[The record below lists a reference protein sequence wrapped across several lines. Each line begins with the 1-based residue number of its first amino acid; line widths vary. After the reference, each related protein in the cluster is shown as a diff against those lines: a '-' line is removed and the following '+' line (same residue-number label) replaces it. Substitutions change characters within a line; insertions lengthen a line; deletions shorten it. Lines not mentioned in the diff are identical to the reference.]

1 MTTVLVVDD
10 VAADRALA
18 GGLIEKGTGYT
29 VTFAAS
35 GEEALDRIRRL
46 APDAVVTDLQMGDL
60 TGLDLVEILADE
72 FPDLPVLLMTA
83 HGSEEI
89 ATAALQ
95 AGAATYV
102 PKSQL
107 ADRLASSL
115 QQVVELFRGDERY
128 SRLLKF
134 LSHADTS
141 FVLENDPKLIPPLIA
156 HLQQQLT
163 RAGFCT
169 ATESVRVGIALE
181 EALSNALYHGNLEI
195 SRETFEEAR
204 AAMLAGEP
212 FDLVQ
217 QRNCQSPYRER
228 TIRVQVELTPEVAS
242 FTVEDEG
249 PGFDTSTLPKAGS
262 VESWQRAP
270 GRGLHLIHSLM
281 DEVQYN
287 ERGNRVT
294 MLKHRT
300 VRQEPDLE
308 EITLE
313 D

>member
-10 VAADRALA
+10 VASDRALA
-18 GGLIEKGTGYT
+18 GGLIEKGTGFT

-72 FPDLPVLLMTA
+72 FPDLPVVLMTA

-102 PKSQL
+102 PKTQL
-107 ADRLASSL
+107 ADRLAAAL
-115 QQVVELFRGDERY
+115 EQVVELFRGDDRY
-128 SRLLKF
+128 GRLLKF
-134 LSHADTS
+134 MSHSDTS

-169 ATESVRVGIALE
+169 ATESVRVAIALE

-195 SRETFEEAR
+195 SREAFEEAR
-204 AAMLAGEP
+204 AAMVVGEP

-217 QRNCQSPYRER
+217 QRREQPPYNQRV
-228 TIRVQVELTPEVAS
+228 IRVQVEMTPQEAR
-242 FTVEDEG
+242 FTIEDQG
-249 PGFDTSTLPKAGS
+249 PGFDVSSLPAPDD
-262 VESWQRAP
+262 ESAWQRAP
-270 GRGLHLIHSLM
+270 GRGLLLIHGLM

-287 ERGNRVT
+287 DRGNRVT
-294 MLKHRT
+294 LTKRRL
-300 VRQEPDLE
+300 VREEPDLS
-308 EITLE
+308 EITL

>member
-18 GGLIEKGTGYT
+18 GGLIEKGTGFT
-29 VTFAAS
+29 VTFASS
-35 GEEALDRIRRL
+35 GEEALERIRRL
-46 APDAVVTDLQMGDL
+46 TPDAVVTDLQMGDL
-60 TGLDLVEILADE
+60 TGLDLVQILADE

-102 PKSQL
+102 PKTQL
-107 ADRLASSL
+107 ADRLATSL
-115 QQVVELFRGDERY
+115 QQMVELFRGDERF

-134 LSHADTS
+134 MSHADTS

-195 SRETFEEAR
+195 SRESFEEAR

-212 FDLVQ
+212 FDLVR
-217 QRNCQSPYRER
+217 QRSGQSPYRER
-228 TIRVQVELTPEVAS
+228 TIHVQVELRPDVAR
-242 FTVEDEG
+242 FTVEDQG
-249 PGFDTSTLPKAGS
+249 PGFDTSTLPSLADAA
-262 VESWQRAP
+262 SWQRAP
-270 GRGLHLIHSLM
+270 GQGLHLIYSLM

-287 ERGNRVT
+287 EQGNRVT

-300 VRQEPDLE
+300 VPQEPDLA

>member
-18 GGLIEKGTGYT
+18 GGLIEKGTGFT

-35 GEEALDRIRRL
+35 GEEALQRIRRL
-46 APDAVVTDLQMGDL
+46 TPDVVVTDLQMGDL

-95 AGAATYV
+95 AGAVTYV
-102 PKSQL
+102 PKTQL
-107 ADRLASSL
+107 ANRLATAL
-115 QQVVELFRGDERY
+115 EQVVELFRGDDRHD
-128 SRLLKF
+128 RLLKY
-134 LSHADTS
+134 LSRCDTS
-141 FVLENDPKLIPPLIA
+141 FVLENDPLLIPPLIT

-163 RAGFCT
+163 WAGICT
-169 ATESVRVGIALE
+169 APESIRVGIALE

-195 SRETFEEAR
+195 SREAFEEAR
-204 AAMLAGEP
+204 AAMVVGEP

-217 QRNCQSPYRER
+217 QRREQPPYNQRV
-228 TIRVQVELTPEVAS
+228 IRVQVEMTPQEAR
-242 FTVEDEG
+242 FTIEDQG
-249 PGFDTSTLPKAGS
+249 PGFDVSSLPAPDD
-262 VESWQRAP
+262 ESAWQRAP
-270 GRGLHLIHSLM
+270 GRGLLLIHGLM

-287 ERGNRVT
+287 DRGNRVT
-294 MLKHRT
+294 LTKRRL
-300 VRQEPDLE
+300 VREEPDLS
-308 EITLE
+308 EITL

>member
-10 VAADRALA
+10 VASDRALA
-18 GGLIEKGTGYT
+18 GGLIEKGTGFT

-60 TGLDLVEILADE
+60 TGLDLVEILSDE

-102 PKSQL
+102 PKTQL
-107 ADRLASSL
+107 ADRLAASL
-115 QQVVELFRGDERY
+115 EQVVELFRGDDRY
-128 SRLLKF
+128 GRLLKF
-134 LSHADTS
+134 MSHADTS

-163 RAGFCT
+163 RAAFCT
-169 ATESVRVGIALE
+169 ATESVRVAIALE

-195 SRETFEEAR
+195 SREAFEEAR
-204 AAMLAGEP
+204 AAMLAGES

-217 QRNCQSPYRER
+217 QRRAQTPYRER
-228 TIRVQVELTPEVAS
+228 TIRVQVELTPDLAS
-242 FTVEDEG
+242 FTIEDQG
-249 PGFDTSTLPKAGS
+249 PGFDTSTLPDPDDEA
-262 VESWQRAP
+262 SWQRAP
-270 GRGLHLIHSLM
+270 GRGLLLIHSLM
-281 DEVQYN
+281 DQVQYN
-287 ERGNRVT
+287 EQGNRIT
-294 MLKHRT
+294 MLKQRT
-300 VRQEPDLE
+300 VRQAPDLS

>member
-18 GGLIEKGTGYT
+18 GGLIEKGTGFT

-35 GEEALDRIRRL
+35 GEEALQRIRRL
-46 APDAVVTDLQMGDL
+46 TPDVVVTDLQMGDL

-83 HGSEEI
+83 HGSEDI

-95 AGAATYV
+95 AGAVTYV
-102 PKSQL
+102 PKTQL
-107 ADRLASSL
+107 ANRLATAL
-115 QQVVELFRGDERY
+115 EQVVELFRGDDRHD
-128 SRLLKF
+128 RLLKY
-134 LSHADTS
+134 LSRCDTS
-141 FVLENDPKLIPPLIA
+141 FVLENDPLLIPPLIT

-163 RAGFCT
+163 WAGICT
-169 ATESVRVGIALE
+169 APESIRVGIALE

-195 SRETFEEAR
+195 SREAFEEAR
-204 AAMLAGEP
+204 AAMVVGEP

-217 QRNCQSPYRER
+217 QRREQPPYNQRV
-228 TIRVQVELTPEVAS
+228 IRVQVEMTPQEAR
-242 FTVEDEG
+242 FTIEDQG
-249 PGFDTSTLPKAGS
+249 PGFDVSSLPAPDD
-262 VESWQRAP
+262 ESAWQRAP
-270 GRGLHLIHSLM
+270 GRGLLLIHGLM

-287 ERGNRVT
+287 DRGNRVT
-294 MLKHRT
+294 LTKRRL
-300 VRQEPDLE
+300 VREEPDLS
-308 EITLE
+308 EITL